1 MKKILIFEYITGGGL
16 LGTDF
21 NSKLFIEAELIIK
34 ALFSHKNYNIK
45 FFSDYRSKLSNHKNS
60 IVLDEKNIDLIFD
73 INFIKEFDYFIPIC
87 PETNLS
93 MYNYVKTVY
102 KDLNNILASDPLTIQ
117 QTSDKREFYRICSKN
132 KILNPDNFKNKT
144 KNKKYLLKDRY
155 GCGCSMVEILDI
167 KKDFDHNTTI
177 LNNYI
182 DGTSYSLSIFVKR
195 NKYKVMSVNKQN
207 IRKSNN
213 KITLDSLE
221 VNIYPPFTDS
231 LYEFIDSIL
240 TVFPG
245 LYGFIGLD
253 IILNDENIY
262 LIEINPRFTTSMTL
276 IQLCKDNHPLDYIS
290 NDYIDKVGR
299 VSGIKL

>member
-1 MKKILIFEYITGGGL
+1 MSIMKKILIFEYITGGGL

-45 FFSDYRSKLSNHKNS
+45 FSDYRSKLSNHKNS

-144 KNKKYLLKDRY
+144 KNKK
-155 GCGCSMVEILDI
+155 IFI
-167 KKDFDHNTTI
+167 K
-177 LNNYI
+177 
-182 DGTSYSLSIFVKR
+182 G
-195 NKYKVMSVNKQN
+195 
-207 IRKSNN
+207 
-213 KITLDSLE
+213 
-221 VNIYPPFTDS
+221 
-231 LYEFIDSIL
+231 
-240 TVFPG
+240 
-245 LYGFIGLD
+245 
-253 IILNDENIY
+253 
-262 LIEINPRFTTSMTL
+262 
-276 IQLCKDNHPLDYIS
+276 
-290 NDYIDKVGR
+290 
-299 VSGIKL
+299 